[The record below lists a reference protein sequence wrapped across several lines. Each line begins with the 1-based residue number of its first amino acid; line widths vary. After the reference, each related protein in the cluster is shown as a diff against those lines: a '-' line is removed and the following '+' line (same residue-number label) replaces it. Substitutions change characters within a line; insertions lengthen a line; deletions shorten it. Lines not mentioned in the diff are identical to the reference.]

1 MAAPTSP
8 NNINTFMARLL
19 TRPPHYLGLNSLV
32 FHYSS
37 FLDLIDSANMLWA

>member
-19 TRPPHYLGLNSLV
+19 TRPPHYLGFNPLV
-32 FHYSS
+32 FNYSS
-37 FLDLIDSANMLWA
+37 FLNSIDSAKMPWA